1 MCSILVV
8 RPPHCLKR
16 FFFVFPMTK
25 KSKQRGPSAKDA
37 HSFME
42 SEIIS
47 NFAEFRVYHATF
59 SPCYHQI
66 SLPLFSLLNTY
77 CHRFYWKKKLNY
89 RSCIATENKCMV
101 LYKVCLFTITWK
113 IFKAWHQKSDA
124 IIPIV
129 SARRTKKCSFSSSY
143 NIRIFLQK
151 KF

>member
-1 MCSILVV
+1 MFSRWQQKANSADRQQRMLT
-8 RPPHCLKR
+8 PSWNLKLS
-16 FFFVFPMTK
+16 P
-25 KSKQRGPSAKDA
+25 
-37 HSFME
+37 
-42 SEIIS
+42 I
-47 NFAEFRVYHATF
+47 FAEFRVYHATF

-124 IIPIV
+124 NIPIV
-129 SARRTKKCSFSSSY
+129 SARRTKKCSFSSIY
-143 NIRIFLQK
+143 NIMDFFTKKVLKIIGQFL
-151 KF
+151 FEEHLH